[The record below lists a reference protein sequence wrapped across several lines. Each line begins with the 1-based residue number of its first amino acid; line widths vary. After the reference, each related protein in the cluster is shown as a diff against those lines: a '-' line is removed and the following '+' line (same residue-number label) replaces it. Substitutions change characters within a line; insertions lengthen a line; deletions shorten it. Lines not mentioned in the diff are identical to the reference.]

1 MTNRDVLLEILDL
14 ARWAPSGDN
23 TQPWR
28 FEIIDNNHIAIH
40 GYDTRDWCVYD
51 FEGRASHMA
60 HGALLETIS
69 IAATHHG
76 LKAVWKHRIGTPDT
90 APVYDVEFEA
100 DSTLTR
106 NSLYP
111 FIEVRTVQ
119 RRLMRTTPLT
129 ANQRTAIQT
138 AAGEGYTVQFFETLA
153 DRYEAAKLLW
163 QNAHIRLTCPEAYQ
177 VHKQIIEWG
186 ASFSNDRIP
195 ERAVGVD
202 PLTARLM
209 HWVMQSWE
217 RLDFFNRHLFGT
229 IAPRIQLD
237 FLPAIFCATHLIIKI
252 VKIPETLADF
262 VSAGMA
268 MQRIWLTCAANG
280 LFLQPE
286 MTPVIFNWYATRKIK
301 VSYLDAVNQ
310 EVNKL
315 AENFHILAS
324 AESKQ
329 AVFMCRVGISSL
341 PTSRSIRLP
350 LDELM
355 WKIK

>member
-40 GYDTRDWCVYD
+40 GYDTRHWCIYD

-153 DRYEAAKLLW
+153 DRYEVAKLLW
-163 QNAHIRLTCPEAYQ
+163 QNAHIRLTCPEAYR
-177 VHKQIIEWG
+177 VHKQIIEWS
-186 ASFSNDRIP
+186 ANFSKDRIP

-217 RLDFFNRHLFGT
+217 RLDFFNRYLFGT

-237 FLPAIFCATHLIIKI
+237 FLPAIFCAAHLLIK
-252 VKIPETLADF
+252 VNKIPQTQLDF
-262 VSAGMA
+262 VGAGMM
-268 MQRIWLTCAANG
+268 MQRVWLTCAANN

-286 MTPVIFNWYATRKIK
+286 MTPVIFNWYAIRQIKPSRLEKI
-301 VSYLDAVNQ
+301 NQ
-310 EVNKL
+310 EINEL
-315 AENFHILAS
+315 AEKFHTLADTAS
-324 AESKQ
+324 EQ
-329 AVFMCRVGISSL
+329 AVFMCRAGVASL
-341 PTSRSIRLP
+341 PVSRSIRMP
-350 LDELM
+350 LSKLM
-355 WKIK
+355 LDVK